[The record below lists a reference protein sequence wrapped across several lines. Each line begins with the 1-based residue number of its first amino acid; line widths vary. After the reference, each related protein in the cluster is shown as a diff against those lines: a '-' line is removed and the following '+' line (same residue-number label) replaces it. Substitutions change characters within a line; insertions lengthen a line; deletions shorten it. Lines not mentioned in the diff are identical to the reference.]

1 MNGTRPRQASSS
13 SSIDTHYGAGLQS
26 VHIGAKALVDAY
38 SSSGEHPRY
47 DVMSRHR
54 PPPTPQLLNM
64 DDPVAMHLL
73 METAMGDSQ
82 QFHVLSYEEID
93 AIKKELSILGTR
105 IDGTKRKL
113 VLETKLRDAAQSL
126 NRLQDPTS
134 SEMME
139 GSPKGGRRHR
149 RSTMGSKGSFS
160 DMLNKTDDELAIST
174 RKCEDL
180 AQELW
185 GLEKRAEILQTKLLE
200 HTAGIL
206 QKTHKGFLEKDNSS
220 PRQAEANGHLIGR
233 TPVDLLDLSMGFDD
247 RSFYQTL
254 DILLDTS
261 STHGN
266 AARGA
271 SKEEFAHYDQAIL
284 ETERKLEDFNRR
296 LRNTISQ
303 QDSHNHTEPVPPI
316 QHLDDSRELIGA
328 LDGQLSY
335 LERNFSALQRS
346 QDASTQQLKHS
357 VYAIEEHLG
366 VLNTRLRSIITRGFQ
381 GQKSEYPL
389 PPEASGTRPDVQ
401 VSYLEAGLGA
411 VEQSIHRLSEDNRN
425 MSSKAASI
433 EEAEHYK
440 TVLRGLWEILV
451 GGEEELRRQDPVQRE
466 VSGEEFS
473 LQLFSTKV
481 QTLFARAT
489 GLQEQK
495 EILSRQV
502 QQQRELNTQSDSA
515 KDTKISEMSLEIEK
529 TKQSLAKKER
539 EVKEAQDSVELMTER
554 VDTIRQE
561 ASLLEQQRGL
571 EENEALAAEK
581 EARHETEERLYADLS
596 EKQERLAEIENELAE
611 TKDDFGIAN
620 AEMLG
625 RLEESEKRMQSLT
638 SDYKTAQADKDKAH
652 NELQEREGQMIMLQT
667 ELTVAKAEL
676 DAAYGTRAERA
687 AENAA
692 KPAKQQEYEEVS
704 ARNKDLTKELE
715 NFKAGHNEMSQ
726 RVQTLQR
733 ELTETIGE
741 YEAMTKSTI
750 EFEREREQLES
761 SLDTLRD
768 RCEALETQLS
778 EEKVRSL
785 GVKSPGSVGARD
797 SMSPGT
803 TSTQV
808 LKNEFKKMMR
818 DTRAENMRALRYEQE
833 ERRKLEALVRTLKRD
848 QTPTK
853 SSLNQSMTAQ

>member
-1 MNGTRPRQASSS
+1 
-13 SSIDTHYGAGLQS
+13 
-26 VHIGAKALVDAY
+26 
-38 SSSGEHPRY
+38 
-47 DVMSRHR
+47 MSRHM
-54 PPPTPQLLNM
+54 PPPKSQLLNM

-105 IDGTKRKL
+105 IDGTNRKFI
-113 VLETKLRDAAQSL
+113 LETKLRDAAQSL
-126 NRLQDPTS
+126 SRLQDPTS
-134 SEMME
+134 LEMTE
-139 GSPKGGRRHR
+139 GSPKSGRRHR
-149 RSTMGSKGSFS
+149 RSLMGSKGSFS
-160 DMLNKTDDELAIST
+160 DMLNKTDDELAVST

-180 AQELW
+180 AQDLW
-185 GLEKRAEILQTKLLE
+185 NLEKRAEILQTKLLE

-206 QKTHKGFLEKDNSS
+206 QKTHNGSLEKHTSS
-220 PRQAEANGHLIGR
+220 PKQAGANGNLNGQ
-233 TPVDLLDLSMGFDD
+233 PSVDLLDLSQGFDE

-254 DILLDTS
+254 DTLLDPS
-261 STHGN
+261 SAHVNT
-266 AARGA
+266 ARDA
-271 SKEEFAHYDQAIL
+271 PKEDFAHYDQAIT
-284 ETERKLEDFNRR
+284 ETERRLADFNQR
-296 LRNTISQ
+296 LRDSIVQLN
-303 QDSHNHTEPVPPI
+303 SHNRTEPVPPI
-316 QHLDDSRELIGA
+316 KHLEDNRELTGA
-328 LDGQLSY
+328 LDEQLSY
-335 LERNFSALQRS
+335 LEKNYSTLQRS
-346 QDASTQQLKHS
+346 QGASTQQLKHS
-357 VYAIEEHLG
+357 IFATEERLG
-366 VLNTRLRSIITRGFQ
+366 DLNTRLRSIITRGFQ

-389 PPEASGTRPDVQ
+389 PPEASGEGPDVQ

-411 VEQSIHRLSEDNRN
+411 VEQSIHRLSEDNRGI
-425 MSSKAASI
+425 SSKAASI

-451 GGEEELRRQDPVQRE
+451 GGEEELRRQDPIQRE
-466 VSGEEFS
+466 VLGEEFS

-495 EILSRQV
+495 EILSRQI

-515 KDTKISEMSLEIEK
+515 KDAKMSEMSLEIEE
-529 TKQSLAKKER
+529 TKKSLAEKER
-539 EVKEAQDSVELMTER
+539 EAKEAQDSLVLMTER
-554 VDTIRQE
+554 VDTMRQE
-561 ASLLEQQRGL
+561 ASLLERQRGVN
-571 EENEALAAEK
+571 ENDALAAEK
-581 EARHETEERLYADLS
+581 EAEHETEERLYAELA
-596 EKQERLAEIENELAE
+596 EKQKRLTEIETELTE
-611 TKDDFGIAN
+611 TKDDFGISN

-638 SDYKTAQADKDKAH
+638 SDYKTAKADKDKAH
-652 NELQEREGQMIMLQT
+652 NELQELEGQMIMLQT

-692 KPAKQQEYEEVS
+692 KPSKQQEYEEVT
-704 ARNKDLTKELE
+704 ARNKNLTKELE
-715 NFKAGHNEMSQ
+715 SLRVGNSEMSQ

-761 SLDTLRD
+761 NVDTLRD

-785 GVKSPGSVGARD
+785 GMKSPSSVGARD
-797 SMSPGT
+797 SVSPGT

-818 DTRAENMRALRYEQE
+818 DTRAENMRALRVRYLLSIRAHNIDQQNSMN
-833 ERRKLEALVRTLKRD
+833 RRNVVSLKLLSAR
-848 QTPTK
+848 
-853 SSLNQSMTAQ
+853 